1 MAKNNLPHIPLYIG
15 DWEKDCNVLSLE
27 SEGAWLRIIFKMFS
41 KGKQSTIKIPTKSL
55 QNLWRCSA
63 ESVQEIIDDLMF
75 NDICDI
81 DVEGNFTEFTCRRFV
96 KENKL
101 SKTRSEARK
110 KGYEKNKTTTKPNQN
125 KNKKLQNADNDNDN
139 DIDINIDIDIPNKQ
153 LNNKTIKPKKGLI
166 FPFESDKFKKA
177 WGNWVAYKKG
187 EYGFKYKTLQSEQGA
202 LMKLSELSK
211 NENEAI
217 KIIHESIA
225 NGWKGFFELKNE
237 NKNGKQQI
245 SRAERVNSAVDEM
258 FGQ

>member
-1 MAKNNLPHIPLYIG
+1 MTKNNLPHIPLYIG

-41 KGKQSTIKIPTKSL
+41 KGKQSNIKIPTKSL

-139 DIDINIDIDIPNKQ
+139 DNDIDINNNIDIPNK
-153 LNNKTIKPKKGLI
+153 KEFIKYAQSKIPNIDPEEVGLK
-166 FPFESDKFKKA
+166 FESWKENNWHTGGQKPRKIKNWKTTLLNTLPHLKKTTA
-177 WGNWVAYKKG
+177 KKTG
-187 EYGFKYKTLQSEQGA
+187 
-202 LMKLSELSK
+202 KLNAPNPNRK
-211 NENEAI
+211 
-217 KIIHESIA
+217 
-225 NGWKGFFELKNE
+225 
-237 NKNGKQQI
+237 
-245 SRAERVNSAVDEM
+245 
-258 FGQ
+258 

>member
-1 MAKNNLPHIPLYIG
+1 MTKNNLPHIPLYIG

-27 SEGAWLRIIFKMFS
+27 SEGAWLRIVFKMFS
-41 KGKQSTIKIPTKSL
+41 KGKQSKIKIPTKSL

-81 DVEGNFTEFTCRRFV
+81 DIEGNFTEFTCRRFV

-139 DIDINIDIDIPNKQ
+139 DNDINNNIDIPNKKEFLEFAKSKIENIDLEDVGLKYEAWKSSDWHTGGVKPRKIKNWKTTL
-153 LNNKTIKPKKGLI
+153 LNTLPHLKKTTVKKTGKL
-166 FPFESDKFKKA
+166 
-177 WGNWVAYKKG
+177 NAY
-187 EYGFKYKTLQSEQGA
+187 
-202 LMKLSELSK
+202 
-211 NENEAI
+211 NPN
-217 KIIHESIA
+217 
-225 NGWKGFFELKNE
+225 
-237 NKNGKQQI
+237 
-245 SRAERVNSAVDEM
+245 R
-258 FGQ
+258 